1 MPGEVIDRPNPQ
13 PLPSHIEDHVLSLA
27 VKLEKAKLDSSTAK
41 GLQKFRRAANYIAAG
56 MSVYGGGICLGQADS
71 FA

>member
-27 VKLEKAKLDSSTAK
+27 VKLEKAKLDPSIANS
-41 GLQKFRRAANYIAAG
+41 LQDFRRAANYIAAVI
-56 MSVYGGGICLGQADS
+56 STQKHQVQFTKAVN
-71 FA
+71 

>member
-27 VKLEKAKLDSSTAK
+27 VKLEKAKLDPSIAK
-41 GLQKFRRAANYIAAG
+41 GLQEFRRAANYIAAG
-56 MSVYGGGICLGQADS
+56 MSPDKHPCFIKLTELA
-71 FA
+71 